1 MNWSLVPP
9 QMVGFL
15 LFLVLAALALIPGGL
30 GIFWL
35 LYQIN
40 KSRTADLNEQIRQ
53 VARNENGSLERQIA
67 DLKSEQGA
75 QHREMMTR
83 LDEMEKRLPTKDAVS
98 NHNERIGKLESKWSD
113 QHAQIEALFERVR
126 KIEIRCAGHGADDT
140 ETIPVCGGRG

>member
-1 MNWSLVPP
+1 MNWGLVQP

-15 LFLVLAALALIPGGL
+15 LFLVLGALALIPGGL

-67 DLKSEQGA
+67 ELKSEQGA
-75 QHREMMTR
+75 QHKEMMTR

-113 QHAQIEALFERVR
+113 QHAQIEELFDRVR
-126 KIEIRCAGHGADDT
+126 KVELRCAGHRADDT
-140 ETIPVCGGRG
+140 EILPVCGARA

>member
-15 LFLVLAALALIPGGL
+15 LFLVLAGMALIPGGL

-67 DLKSEQGA
+67 DLKLEQGA
-75 QHREMMTR
+75 QHKEMMTR

-98 NHNERIGKLESKWSD
+98 NHNERIGRLESKLSD
-113 QHAQIEALFERVR
+113 QHAQIEELFERVR
-126 KIEIRCAGHGADDT
+126 KAEIRCA
-140 ETIPVCGGRG
+140 ETIPVCGARA